1 MPTVLVVDDEK
12 MICRMLSRILE
23 HEGFTVI
30 TAGSGTE
37 ALSAVRSH
45 SAPIDLL
52 ISDMSLGGMDGPS
65 VAVELLALE
74 PAMKVL
80 FISGEEQKERCLGFE
95 FMEKPFALSALVA
108 KVRSLLHVS
117 QTLGAGR

>member
-1 MPTVLVVDDEK
+1 MPTVLVVDDEQ
-12 MICRMLSRILE
+12 MICRMLTRILE

-30 TAGSGTE
+30 TAGSATA

-45 SAPIDLL
+45 AGPIDLL
-52 ISDMSLGGMDGPS
+52 ISDISLDGMDGPT
-65 VAVELLALE
+65 VAVELLAFE

-95 FMEKPFALSALVA
+95 FMEKPFALSALVE
-108 KVRSLLHVS
+108 KVRSLLRVS
-117 QTLGAGR
+117 QWLGAGR

>member
-1 MPTVLVVDDEK
+1 MPTVLVVDDEQ
-12 MICRMLSRILE
+12 MICRMLTRILE

-30 TAGSGTE
+30 TAASGTE
-37 ALSAVRSH
+37 ALWAVRDH
-45 SAPIDLL
+45 SGPIDLL

-108 KVRSLLHVS
+108 KVRSLLHVT
-117 QTLGAGR
+117 QTLRAGG